1 MSTITPD
8 ENIDPVL
15 RERSSPASLSP
26 TKQNNGEFISKAD
39 FSAQMYVHSQSVP
52 ESNSE
57 HPPCSASITRKQP
70 LVDELTRLGY
80 HPAKSWT
87 LDKLRAHLVDEW

>member
-52 ESNSE
+52 ESNSD
-57 HPPCSASITRKQP
+57 AR
-70 LVDELTRLGY
+70 
-80 HPAKSWT
+80 
-87 LDKLRAHLVDEW
+87 RAVPRSLENNRSSMN